1 MYDDLNGSSHKCRRL
16 ARDVLETGYK
26 LGLDVELH
34 WKTENQIE
42 GKEALEKHANET
54 NE

>member
-1 MYDDLNGSSHKCRRL
+1 LSGAPWKQ
-16 ARDVLETGYK
+16 ATK

-34 WKTENQIE
+34 WKTENQIK
-42 GKEALEKHANET
+42 GKEAFEKHANET